1 MAIYIGVLCPKLMQQ
16 STDWS
21 YLARIPFMHRIHV
34 IGFTRE
40 TAKYENFH
48 DEGAW
53 ENGSLKLLEIHF
65 LNFRDLMSYE
75 HEVLSLDNIIH

>member
-1 MAIYIGVLCPKLMQQ
+1 MQQ

-34 IGFTRE
+34 E

-53 ENGSLKLLEIHF
+53 ENGSLKLFEIHF

-75 HEVLSLDNIIH
+75 HEVLSLVNIIH